1 MKSSKKILI
10 VEDDQALNEA
20 YVLILSESGYDVL
33 SAGNG
38 EEALAVIKKEGD
50 PRLIFLDLR
59 MPVTD
64 GIGFLKQYRPADHP
78 DTDIIVFS
86 NYDADK
92 EVEEA
97 YSLGAQRYILKARA
111 TPKELIRI
119 VEATLD

>member
-38 EEALAVIKKEGD
+38 EEALAAIKKEGD

-59 MPVTD
+59 MPVMD

-111 TPKELIRI
+111 TPKELTRI